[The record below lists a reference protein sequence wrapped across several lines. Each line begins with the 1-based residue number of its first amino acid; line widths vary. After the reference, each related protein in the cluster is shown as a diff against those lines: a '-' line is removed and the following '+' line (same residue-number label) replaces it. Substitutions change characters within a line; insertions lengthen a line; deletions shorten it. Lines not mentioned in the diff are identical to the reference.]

1 MGYWPVACIGWW
13 NKYKVNNVMEIK
25 EKVFEIV
32 AECLEK
38 NVSDLTMV
46 TDMDEVEEWDS
57 MRNVMILSRLEEE
70 FDIMIPEDDIF
81 DLVTVGAIV
90 EEIEKIKAEG

>member
-1 MGYWPVACIGWW
+1 
-13 NKYKVNNVMEIK
+13 MEIK

>member
-1 MGYWPVACIGWW
+1 M
-13 NKYKVNNVMEIK
+13 KIK

-38 NVSDLTMV
+38 NVSDLTMD
-46 TDMDEVEEWDS
+46 TDMDDVEEWDS

>member
-1 MGYWPVACIGWW
+1 MDV
-13 NKYKVNNVMEIK
+13 K
-25 EKVFEIV
+25 EKVLAIV

-38 NVSDLTMV
+38 NVSDLSLD

-70 FDIMIPEDDIF
+70 FDLMIPEDDIF

-90 EEIEKIKAEG
+90 EEIEKIKAEA

>member
-1 MGYWPVACIGWW
+1 
-13 NKYKVNNVMEIK
+13 MEIK

-38 NVSDLTMV
+38 NVSDLTMD
-46 TDMDEVEEWDS
+46 TDMDEVDEWDS

>member
-1 MGYWPVACIGWW
+1 MVVSAL
-13 NKYKVNNVMEIK
+13 NKKTIMDVK
-25 EKVFEIV
+25 EKVLAIV

-38 NVSDLTMV
+38 NVSDLSLD

-70 FDIMIPEDDIF
+70 FDLMIPEDDIF

-90 EEIEKIKAEG
+90 EEIEKIKAEA

>member
-1 MGYWPVACIGWW
+1 
-13 NKYKVNNVMEIK
+13 MEIK

-38 NVSDLTMV
+38 NVSDLTMN
-46 TDMDEVEEWDS
+46 TDMDDVEEWDS

>member
-1 MGYWPVACIGWW
+1 
-13 NKYKVNNVMEIK
+13 MEIK

-38 NVSDLTMV
+38 NVSDLTMD

-90 EEIEKIKAEG
+90 EEIEKIKAER

>member
-1 MGYWPVACIGWW
+1 
-13 NKYKVNNVMEIK
+13 MEIK
-25 EKVFEIV
+25 EKVLEIV
-32 AECLEK
+32 AAVLEK
-38 NVSDLTMV
+38 NVSDLTLD
-46 TDMDEVEEWDS
+46 TDMADVEEWDS

-70 FDIMIPEDDIF
+70 FDIIIPEDDIF